1 MNEFSHQTITETI
14 FGREDHLFEYCLLP
28 DLDEKQRVY
37 SSHFYN
43 PVTRLCYRQ
52 SEDSARNRLIY
63 WTGQYL
69 ISNNPTHLG
78 RAIHYLE
85 DICTPVHTQYQDSF
99 DAVYRANIHVEFEK
113 MLDKYIKEHGV
124 KSSEKMD
131 VRSLT
136 DLVNVASLQSSQT
149 YYKYKDF
156 SVFEESFQS
165 TVELAISS
173 LLAFNDILKK
183 LESKII
189 PYHDSEIMV
198 VKSDNEFLV
207 ACLDFNTSLRTN
219 DKHQIYVFTR
229 PSEIKNYK
237 FKEIID
243 EF

>member
-1 MNEFSHQTITETI
+1 
-14 FGREDHLFEYCLLP
+14 
-28 DLDEKQRVY
+28 
-37 SSHFYN
+37 
-43 PVTRLCYRQ
+43 
-52 SEDSARNRLIY
+52 
-63 WTGQYL
+63 
-69 ISNNPTHLG
+69 
-78 RAIHYLE
+78 
-85 DICTPVHTQYQDSF
+85 
-99 DAVYRANIHVEFEK
+99 

-124 KSSEKMD
+124 KSSGKMD
-131 VRSLT
+131 VGSIT
-136 DLVNVASLQSSQT
+136 DLVNAASLQSSQT

-183 LESKII
+183 LESRII

>member
-1 MNEFSHQTITETI
+1 MNDFSHKTITESV
-14 FGREDHLFEYCLLP
+14 FGTKDRLNEYCLLP
-28 DLDEKQRVY
+28 DIDEKQRVY

-52 SEDSARNRLIY
+52 SEDSARNRLIF

-69 ISNNPTHLG
+69 ISNSPQYFG
-78 RAIHYLE
+78 RAVHYLE

-99 DAVYRANIHVEFEK
+99 DAVYRSNLHLEFEK
-113 MLDKYIKEHGV
+113 MLDNYIKENGA
-124 KSSEKMD
+124 KSSGKID
-131 VRSLT
+131 VDSIT
-136 DLVNVASLQSSQT
+136 DLVDVTSLQSSQT

-156 SVFEESFQS
+156 SVFEESFKS
-165 TVELAISS
+165 TIDLATGALSTFI
-173 LLAFNDILKK
+173 DILQRYK
-183 LESKII
+183 STII
-189 PYHDSEIMV
+189 PYHDFEIV
-198 VKSDNEFLV
+198 AVKSDNEFLV

-219 DKHQIYVFTR
+219 SKRQIYVFSR